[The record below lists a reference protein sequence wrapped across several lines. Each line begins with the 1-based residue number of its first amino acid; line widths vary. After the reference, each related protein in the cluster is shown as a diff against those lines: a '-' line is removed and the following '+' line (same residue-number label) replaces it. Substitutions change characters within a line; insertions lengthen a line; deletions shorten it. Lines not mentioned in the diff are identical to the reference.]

1 MGEAKNKPAPT
12 KLTMKDE
19 HREFFVDNGNNEEAI
34 TAFVDQAQREGSS
47 QAELDAR
54 VEEIIDASNKAKA
67 EQEAQLAE
75 AKAAN
80 DKARYE
86 ARLDAFAGMAL
97 QALLAEPELELS
109 AKQYAAQA
117 VLYAEALIGA
127 IDEKTKD
134 N

>member
-1 MGEAKNKPAPT
+1 MGEAKNKPAQQ
-12 KLTMKDE
+12 KLIMKDE
-19 HREFFVDNGNNEEAI
+19 HREFFTANGNNEEVI
-34 TAFVDQAQREGSS
+34 THFVDQAQREGSS

-54 VEEIIDASNKAKA
+54 VDEIIAASNKAKA
-67 EQEAQLAE
+67 EHEAYVAE

-97 QALLAEPELELS
+97 QSLIAAPELELS

-117 VLYAEALIGA
+117 VHYAEALIEA